1 MNYESIKEEFIKLK
15 KEELSYI
22 DTVVKTSCNRIL
34 SEYEKLEI
42 YRKINNFQ
50 IRLDELLKM
59 LRKELRKHRDRS
71 ADNLSDILIEID
83 VDENYLSSIEDEVY
97 RRFLFKHLGINFETY
112 KFNLTLSNLIH
123 YQGYTAINP
132 DRILNN
138 QKIIENP
145 IYIFSGY
152 YDSSEEFYGPCFGN
166 PDDYIYGIYVD
177 ICDTYNSNQS
187 KIPKKEMP
195 SFEKDKTIIYAP
207 KNVSVVEIRGIFET
221 ELLNT
226 QNKTL
231 NDCVIATKKRIEEL
245 DYVRSYEYKKKGL
258 LDRINEL
265 AKKVKGEFI
274 QEEVLYSGSFLE
286 ILREIY
292 TLPNGKTVKKEKIV
306 KNGGKDAVIVIAITQ
321 DKKYILAFQNR
332 IKDKTIAEFSSG
344 YIEKDEDPIAAAKRE
359 LREET
364 GYISDDLFIV
374 DEAFTSPGI
383 DNSVTY
389 IVVANNC
396 VKTDEL
402 KTDGDELVT
411 FGLFS
416 ELELK
421 YLVSNNIMSGA
432 MNKLAY
438 YNLITNVDDCNIIYA
453 GTNKR
458 IYKRQRK
465 NANSQL

>member
-1 MNYESIKEEFIKLK
+1 
-15 KEELSYI
+15 
-22 DTVVKTSCNRIL
+22 
-34 SEYEKLEI
+34 
-42 YRKINNFQ
+42 
-50 IRLDELLKM
+50 
-59 LRKELRKHRDRS
+59 
-71 ADNLSDILIEID
+71 
-83 VDENYLSSIEDEVY
+83 
-97 RRFLFKHLGINFETY
+97 
-112 KFNLTLSNLIH
+112 
-123 YQGYTAINP
+123 
-132 DRILNN
+132 
-138 QKIIENP
+138 
-145 IYIFSGY
+145 
-152 YDSSEEFYGPCFGN
+152 
-166 PDDYIYGIYVD
+166 
-177 ICDTYNSNQS
+177 
-187 KIPKKEMP
+187 MP

-364 GYISDDLFIV
+364 GYIDIEIDKELEFIYF
-374 DEAFTSPGI
+374 DT
-383 DNSVTY
+383 
-389 IVVANNC
+389 VVANNC